1 MNALSNEIIF
11 SKLLRLDD
19 EKVLIMEKI
28 FEESFVDL
36 INAGVQK
43 AIELDAELRIP
54 CYDVVSKDLIREIS
68 IIEYE
73 DINENYDNFFD
84 AENISP
90 AEVLETTKDEDF
102 SKQISY

>member
-28 FEESFVDL
+28 SEESFVDL
-36 INAGVQK
+36 IITGVQK
-43 AIELDAELRIP
+43 AIELDAELRIL
-54 CYDVVSKDLIREIS
+54 CYDVVSKDLIRKIS

-73 DINENYDNFFD
+73 DINENYDNFLD
-84 AENISP
+84 VENISP
-90 AEVLETTKDEDF
+90 AEVLETTEDEDI